1 MENDAPSTDC
11 TPPTDGVSQNTCS
24 LFTTEQ
30 CVLCLSKITENSMK
44 CHVCS
49 KKVNTSCVYPSL
61 DVTLVKIGT
70 LLWCCNDCSSD
81 KKSEKQFLKNQLQK
95 IEGMLSHVIQEVL
108 KFRSRVESSDSAP
121 TAATASHLTFA
132 EILKSKRFDLQS
144 RKPSQSSM
152 MSDSPQ
158 KSKKRKT
165 FHSTNEAAD
174 PIAAPTKQRT
184 VKPAHIFAV
193 GDGTANSN
201 FKAIPLRKPD
211 LPRRHV
217 YIGRAQSETSN
228 DDIKQHCTGI
238 GVELLH
244 IREVSKQESPY
255 KSFHAVFR
263 EKDIEEI
270 EEAEN
275 WPQGILIGRF
285 RLKETAWQWLKNLP
299 RS

>member
-1 MENDAPSTDC
+1 METDAPSTDC
-11 TPPTDGVSQNTCS
+11 TPPTDEVSQNTCS

-30 CVLCLSKITENSMK
+30 CVLCSSKITENSME

-49 KKVNTSCVYPSL
+49 KKVHLSCVYPSL
-61 DVTLVKIGT
+61 DATLVKIGT

-81 KKSEKQFLKNQLQK
+81 KKSEKQFLKYELTK
-95 IEGMLSHVIQEVL
+95 IEEMLSHVNQEVM

-132 EILKSKRFDLQS
+132 EILKSKRFDLRS
-144 RKPSQSSM
+144 REPSQSSM
-152 MSDSPQ
+152 MSDSSQ
-158 KSKKRKT
+158 KSKKRKS
-165 FHSTNEAAD
+165 FHSKNETAD
-174 PIAAPTKQRT
+174 PKAAPTKQRT
-184 VKPAHIFAV
+184 VKPAPIIAV
-193 GDGTANSN
+193 GDGAANSN
-201 FKAIPLRKPD
+201 FKAIPPRKPN
-211 LPRRHV
+211 LPRR
-217 YIGRAQSETSN
+217 YIGMAQRETTT

-255 KSFHAVFR
+255 KSFHAVFQ

-270 EEAEN
+270 EKAEN

-285 RLKETAWQWLKNLP
+285 RLNETAWQWLKNLP